1 MRYISGVNIKLID
14 DMSTEVSVRQSG
26 DIVAPQRIEDLL
38 EAFIS
43 SQDVRKSSKD
53 LYRRELKQYF
63 TWVDSKGYLLSEIAR
78 PQLLEYKEELLSS
91 GLSPLTVG
99 GYITAVRRF
108 YEWAEALKYYPN
120 VARGIKN
127 PRRKQQFMKQP
138 LTALQATDL
147 LTYLQGENLRDFAM
161 INLMIR
167 TGLRC
172 IEISR
177 ANTEDMTCKG
187 GQRVLQVQGKGRDG
201 KNDFVILTEKT
212 AKPLDELLMDRKAKP
227 GEPLFISTSNN
238 NQGERIS
245 TRTISYIAKEGLRA
259 IGLNEKAYTAHSLR
273 HSAGTNILR
282 AGGSLEQVRQMLRHS
297 NIQTS
302 MIYTRTLD
310 EERRLQNSG
319 EALIDNL
326 F

>member
-177 ANTEDMTCKG
+177 ANTEDLTFKG
-187 GQRVLQVQGKGRDG
+187 GKRVLQVQGKGRDG

-302 MIYTRTLD
+302 MIYTSTLD